1 MDFSKCSLGLETR
14 IKDKRN
20 FIANCSFV
28 LDQQETLQ
36 YSKIDDDKKCEIF
49 GIQKSN
55 IDFITKK
62 KMTGCGEHY
71 YPLTK
76 EFNAKKI
83 IGSDSGWNRIP
94 VSGSNQSYKKTPEHM
109 LKVNKWLEYCN
120 SKGARLYHQLDEDEF
135 NFINVRFEKLREQHL
150 QDFNDFQDFKKLKQ
164 LK

>member
-1 MDFSKCSLGLETR
+1 MDFSKCSLRFDTR

-20 FIANCSFV
+20 FIARYSFE

-36 YSKIDDDKKCEIF
+36 YRKIDDDKKCEIF

-76 EFNAKKI
+76 DFNAKKI

-120 SKGARLYHQLDEDEF
+120 SKGARLYHQLNETK
-135 NFINVRFEKLREQHL
+135 INYINDLFENLSEQHD
-150 QDFNDFQDFKKLKQ
+150 QGFTGLKQ